1 MKSLKIGLLL
11 ALVAACSPAYSGV
24 KLLEKHYQEAWCSSR
39 EDIVAIEYRL
49 SDGTRVD
56 CMLEDYA
63 LEVDWARNWAEAIGQ
78 SLYYAIKTNKKAA
91 VLLIVG
97 PDEERFLDRLN
108 EVAEK
113 YEITVFVV
121 PKV

>member
-1 MKSLKIGLLL
+1 MKFFKISLLL
-11 ALVAACSPAYSGV
+11 ALVASCSPASAEV
-24 KLLEKHYQEAWCSSR
+24 RLLEKHYQEAWCSSR

-63 LEVDWARNWAEAIGQ
+63 VEVDWARNWAEAIGQ
-78 SLYYAIKTNKKAA
+78 SLYYAMYTSTKPA

-97 PDEERFLDRLN
+97 PGEERFLARLQA
-108 EVAEK
+108 VANK

-121 PKV
+121 SKR